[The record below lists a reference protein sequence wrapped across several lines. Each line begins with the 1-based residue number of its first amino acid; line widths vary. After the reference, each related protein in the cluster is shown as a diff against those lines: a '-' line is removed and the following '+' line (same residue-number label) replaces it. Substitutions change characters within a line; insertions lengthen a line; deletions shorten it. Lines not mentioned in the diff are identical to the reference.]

1 MNILIFFLVS
11 GWIEG
16 WCRVSGNYLDL
27 HPESS
32 WFASNIYMVTQS
44 LKIAGRYNIS
54 NLKDIKVLQ
63 SITCFSFCLA
73 DKCIHTFLVWNMFT
87 ESFSQSS
94 SDSSLSPVPRWRKK
108 CVWALMSH
116 KQNYPGVLFDYNKI
130 PSFCWE
136 LR

>member
-54 NLKDIKVLQ
+54 NLKETLKFCRVLHA
-63 SITCFSFCLA
+63 SVSVLLTNVYTSSWYETC
-73 DKCIHTFLVWNMFT
+73 
-87 ESFSQSS
+87 SQNHS
-94 SDSSLSPVPRWRKK
+94 VRAA
-108 CVWALMSH
+108 VTVH
-116 KQNYPGVLFDYNKI
+116 
-130 PSFCWE
+130 
-136 LR
+136 